1 MESSSVSDKIL
12 ICNLQFYQFFFQNL
26 EENSDSDSEA
36 DNLEWLPDPN
46 KIYGSDQNQQDQE
59 QVDEEDE

>member
-1 MESSSVSDKIL
+1 MQFAIL
-12 ICNLQFYQFFFQNL
+12 SIFFQNL